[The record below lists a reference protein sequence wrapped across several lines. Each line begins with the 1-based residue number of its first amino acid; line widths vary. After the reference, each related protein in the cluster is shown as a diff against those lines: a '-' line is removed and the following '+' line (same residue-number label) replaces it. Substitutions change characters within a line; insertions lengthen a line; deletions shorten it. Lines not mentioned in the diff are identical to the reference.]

1 MLSKS
6 FIENEMLTTT
16 SCRKLDF
23 ISKLKKFFR
32 NTYNKSMKKESDFED
47 VRKNTKI
54 NKQQCDEKK
63 KKKYEKNEKTEF
75 TNQYTQFFYIT
86 SVVDCQSS

>member
-16 SCRKLDF
+16 ICRKFDF

-32 NTYNKSMKKESDFED
+32 NTYNKSMKRESNFEN
-47 VRKNTKI
+47 VRKKTKI
-54 NKQQCDEKK
+54 SKQQCDEKK
-63 KKKYEKNEKTEF
+63 KKYEENEKTEF

-86 SVVDCQSS
+86 SAVDCQNS

>member
-32 NTYNKSMKKESDFED
+32 NTYNKSKKKKSNFKKG
-47 VRKNTKI
+47 RKK
-54 NKQQCDEKK
+54 KKKKKKQCDKKK